1 MNGIKDSVSH
11 FCFFLHVGCI
21 LSDRPTPRTG
31 WYHVSEIRGKGS
43 SLLESVW
50 KILGEFSVL
59 WSYISN
65 KLTLTWSGQ
74 WYCNWR
80 SVDEMTDIWWGGGV
94 YFPFLIKMKQCFS
107 DKDVIQ
113 NDRLKKDFHKDHHQS
128 FYIYFYISFN
138 SIWTNLLIP
147 KLIDVFFTDYI
158 FT

>member
-11 FCFFLHVGCI
+11 FCCFLHVGCI
-21 LSDRPTPRTG
+21 LSVRPTPCTV
-31 WYHVSEIRGKGS
+31 WYHVSEVRGKGS

-50 KILGEFSVL
+50 KIPGGFCVVVL
-59 WSYISN
+59 SLKQTHSY
-65 KLTLTWSGQ
+65 LEWE
-74 WYCNWR
+74 WYCNWP
-80 SVDEMTDIWWGGGV
+80 SVDQMLDMWWGGGV

-128 FYIYFYISFN
+128 FYIHFYISLN
-138 SIWTNLLIP
+138 SIWTSFLIP
-147 KLIDVFFTDYI
+147 KLIDKFFTDYI